1 MPDTESVSSV
11 MAVISA
17 LDSCAWVVMRR
28 RIRPARYVYQTKSGV
43 MNSDNAVSCHERMS
57 IAIRVLMRM
66 TTLLSSEDAVS
77 VTTD

>member
-1 MPDTESVSSV
+1 
-11 MAVISA
+11 
-17 LDSCAWVVMRR
+17 MRR

-66 TTLLSSEDAVS
+66 TTLLSSDDAVS